1 MKLNL
6 SRTGAAAV
14 AAALSLFCVPAA
26 HAQAPDSLLLHAPTG
41 IKAWSVYGTGSKKFV
56 VWLTWH
62 DIPNDVGTF
71 ISKTDTTGWT
81 LTVPPAQA
89 SYPTVSGAYSGDID
103 RTVSFHS
110 TRVGTVG
117 VDSLIVTYEIRREEY
132 YSGRVSIGASYVPG
146 TALPLSFKDQRTN
159 TTVDFGL
166 KIAFSAGH
174 IDNLGT
180 FIVGLE
186 DFEGFHIW
194 RGVRRDGADMQVIG
208 EVSKEE
214 AFKGRKTGGSL
225 PDSVYFYDVVPTLR
239 TKQPWISPFG
249 EIPNGECLGTRID
262 LDLESDQLFWFD
274 CHAVNGF
281 TYYYAVTTFDRG
293 YSLNSGSEGL
303 AKFDNCPVAEGRPF
317 PCPDQMVKLEMQV
330 DPQSDLYNVYVVPNP
345 VRMGTS
351 RLTTDNY
358 HNFPDG
364 LVRFV
369 NCPQKCTIKIY
380 TVSGDLVWMNDH
392 VDGTGNVEW
401 DIKNLNEEEV
411 SSGVYVYRIESPNDS
426 VYGRIVV
433 IR

>member
-1 MKLNL
+1 LKLTF

-14 AAALSLFCVPAA
+14 AAALFLFCVPAA

-41 IKAWSVYGTGSKKFV
+41 VKAYGVYNANSKNFV

-62 DIPNDVGTF
+62 DIPNDVGTL
-71 ISKTDTTGWT
+71 ISKADTTGWT
-81 LTVPPAQA
+81 LTVPAAQA
-89 SYPTVSGAYSGDID
+89 SFPTVSGVYNGDID
-103 RTVSFHS
+103 RTIAFHS
-110 TRVGTVG
+110 TRAGVVGT
-117 VDSLIVTYEIRREEY
+117 DSLILTYEVRREEY
-132 YSGRVSIGASYVPG
+132 YSGRVAIGQSYVPG
-146 TALPLSFKDQRTN
+146 TKLPLTFRDQRN
-159 TTVDFGL
+159 NQPIDFGL
-166 KIAFSAGH
+166 QIAFSAGH
-174 IDNLGT
+174 IDNLGA
-180 FIVGLE
+180 FVVGLQ

-208 EVSKEE
+208 EVSKQE
-214 AFKGRKTGGSL
+214 AFKGRSTGGSL
-225 PDSVYFYDVVPTLR
+225 ADSVYFYDVVPTLR
-239 TKQPWISPFG
+239 KHQPWISPFG
-249 EIPNGECLGTRID
+249 PIPNGDCLGTRID
-262 LDLESDQLFWFD
+262 LDLDPDQFFWFD
-274 CHAVNGF
+274 CNGTNGF

-293 YSLNSGSEGL
+293 YSINSGTQGL
-303 AKFDNCPVAEGRPF
+303 SKFDNCPVAEGQPF
-317 PCPDQMVKLEMQV
+317 PCRDQLVAVELQV
-330 DPQSDLYNVYVVPNP
+330 NPQSNLYNVYVVPNP

-401 DIKNLNEEEV
+401 DIKNLQEEDV
-411 SSGVYVYRIESPNDS
+411 SSGVYVYRIVSSTDS